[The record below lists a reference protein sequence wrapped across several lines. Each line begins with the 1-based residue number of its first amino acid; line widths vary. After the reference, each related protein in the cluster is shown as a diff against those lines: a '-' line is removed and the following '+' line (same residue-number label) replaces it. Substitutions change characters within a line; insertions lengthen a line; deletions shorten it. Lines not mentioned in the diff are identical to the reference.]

1 MTAGERVTQKRIL
14 LADDQKEVRET
25 IKLLLGLDDHKVT
38 EAANGREAL
47 ALFQGGTFDL
57 LITDYAMPGMLGDEL
72 ARRVKQLSPAQP
84 VLMITGSI
92 EASSLEKGCI
102 DSLLNKP
109 FTLDG
114 LRQAVTLLL
123 QPVAVKA
130 A

>member
-1 MTAGERVTQKRIL
+1 MIGAERVTQKRIL

-25 IKLLLGLDDHKVT
+25 VKLLLGLDEHKVT

-47 ALFQGGTFDL
+47 ELFQRDTYDL

-72 ARRVKQLSPAQP
+72 ARRVKQLCPAQP

-92 EASSLEKGCI
+92 EASSLEKGCV

-114 LRQAVTLLL
+114 LREAVMLLL
-123 QPVAVKA
+123 QPVVVKA
-130 A
+130 E